1 MLKYKIRLWVGSGI
15 FAFGVFW
22 WTWFLRNAFRRRMDK
37 AMLYTKYHPVIQII
51 INSVWVAIGLWVYP
65 IEKTLPIIPL
75 IAGIALGL
83 YVSRRGNYFF
93 NNA

>member
-1 MLKYKIRLWVGSGI
+1 MLEYKIRLWVGSGI

-75 IAGIALGL
+75 IAGIAFGL
-83 YVSRRGNYFF
+83 YVSRRGN
-93 NNA
+93 

>member
-1 MLKYKIRLWVGSGI
+1 MLEYKIRLWVGSGI
-15 FAFGVFW
+15 FAFGVFL

-75 IAGIALGL
+75 IAGGGGPINLDKFGQCVKL
-83 YVSRRGNYFF
+83 
-93 NNA
+93 

>member
-1 MLKYKIRLWVGSGI
+1 MLEFKIKLWLGSGI

-37 AMLYTKYHPVIQII
+37 AKLYTEYHPVIQII
-51 INSVWVAIGLWVYP
+51 WNSFWVAFGLWLYP

-75 IAGIALGL
+75 IAGIAIGL
-83 YVSRRGNYFF
+83 YVSRRGN
-93 NNA
+93 